1 MVRCLATYAI
11 DVALALA
18 LLKLKKMILL
28 GGVVH
33 SGKQFTVV
41 TMRGK
46 NQPARATED
55 GWHHLTGGHGTRVPF
70 SDFAPAA
77 GTNNR

>member
-18 LLKLKKMILL
+18 FLKLEKMILL

-33 SGKQFTVV
+33 SGEQFTVV

-46 NQPARATED
+46 NNQQERQPQLHSLLMT
-55 GWHHLTGGHGTRVPF
+55 LTLYYGH
-70 SDFAPAA
+70 
-77 GTNNR
+77 NIYL